1 MNKITI
7 DVTKIVKE
15 DLREGKYLDLVQID
29 YNDGAR
35 DKKKKDGTLIESA
48 TAKLVETGIV
58 KQNAPKEVE
67 RPILGN
73 TSHWV
78 DKNAV
83 VSDFDEIKAIREQ
96 HNSQINNDDGEISVD
111 DIPF

>member
-1 MNKITI
+1 
-7 DVTKIVKE
+7 
-15 DLREGKYLDLVQID
+15 
-29 YNDGAR
+29 
-35 DKKKKDGTLIESA
+35 
-48 TAKLVETGIV
+48 
-58 KQNAPKEVE
+58 VE

-96 HNSQINNDDGEISVD
+96 HNSQISNDDGEISVD
-111 DIPF
+111 DIPFS